1 MVSWWP
7 GDGNAD
13 DIQDDNDGTLQN
25 GATFASG
32 KVGQGFSLDGVDDY
46 VDVVDA
52 TNLKPDQLTVDAWIQ
67 GSVLPS
73 IHYFIVAKSGSS
85 GEFGYEL
92 GITGETDKHAA
103 GLARFSVLTGD
114 GQPFGDAVG
123 LTNILDGEFHHIAG
137 TYDGSDV
144 KVYVDGVLEG
154 SDSFSSPIVYTTD
167 SLRIGVRQ
175 HIFGNVFNGLIDE
188 VEIFNRA
195 LSEVEIQA
203 IFDAGSAGKCHYSLN
218 LFEDG
223 DPSDLVYDLGQEAR
237 AVAET
242 DDPVVTEVTFR
253 WNNPS
258 GDTVDIEIVPLSL
271 TGQAESTFAP
281 NEVGTWT
288 VIADFGNGV
297 VIQETLDIDF
307 MVIPESSM
315 GVIAL
320 LVSSLAALGGF
331 VLLKRKQGNSQPH
344 SLGDLGI

>member
-1 MVSWWP
+1 MISWWP

-13 DIQDDNDGTLQN
+13 DIQDENDGTLQN

-223 DPSDLVYDLGQEAR
+223 DPSDLVYNLGQEAR

-242 DDPVVTEVTFR
+242 DDPVVTQVEFAWTD
-253 WNNPS
+253 PS
-258 GDTVDIEIVPLSL
+258 ANIETELVAMTLGS
-271 TGQAESTFAP
+271 AESTIIP
-281 NEVGTWT
+281 DEVGMWT
-288 VIADFGNGV
+288 VEADFGNGIV
-297 VIQETLDIDF
+297 VRQELHIDF
-307 MVIPESSM
+307 MVIPESAI

-320 LVSSLAALGGF
+320 MGSSLAALGGF
-331 VLLKRKQGNSQPH
+331 MFWKRRSKSNPT
-344 SLGDLGI
+344 DEA